1 MKQKIYRSWHLTIP
15 RIFFT
20 IKQYILYFVCLSDS
34 SGKDMFDIF
43 ARDYRIFVYHMLY
56 LKDKLE
62 GKRLID
68 RHFKHITNVSWIRIY
83 HYFKAIK
90 AHDFDVEVLLASAA
104 ARALLSMQAPL
115 QAFLLLQPYILDTD
129 EYLSSL
135 RSMRLRGSLL
145 STYIRA
151 CLRTGKEDALL
162 AGCELHIKAF
172 KGSWIGY
179 YFLAINASTHKKHE
193 YLSYI
198 TKANMA
204 NNNMSSAAYTL
215 LIDANVRC
223 ENFDKAYEAF
233 HLARKYCPTCRD
245 LLLSPMAI
253 ENSRHACN
261 KGFKFFREYFNSFGL
276 EMPDNAVRD
285 SFDGCLSSLKF
296 SLPEFCLPEN
306 PVVSVIMTCYNGGR
320 FIDTAI
326 KSVLSQTYK
335 NIELIVVD
343 DHSTDNS
350 AEKIK
355 CWQTKDNRVTLIEKN
370 KNEGTYVSKNRAI
383 LQANGDFITF
393 LDSDDWMHPKRVELH
408 LKHTIPKHVMSYSDV
423 IRITESFIP
432 TVKLTGGFTHR
443 NLCSTFIRKEVFAKA
458 GYFDSVRAT
467 ADSEFF
473 RRIQLIYKQGQ
484 FKHISLPL
492 TMARV
497 HDESL
502 TTSGA
507 AALDEYRLSP
517 VRMKYCASWAKWHC
531 GVSDI
536 RDLYVPFPHI
546 PRAFDAP
553 DDILSPDITA

>member
-1 MKQKIYRSWHLTIP
+1 MKQYVLHRKDSAASA
-15 RIFFT
+15 
-20 IKQYILYFVCLSDS
+20 KKNAFVLD
-34 SGKDMFDIF
+34 F
-43 ARDYRIFVYHMLY
+43 RTFVYHL
-56 LKDKLE
+56 LALEDKHEAKD
-62 GKRLID
+62 LIS
-68 RHFKHITNVSWIRIY
+68 KSTTYMSNVDWPHMY
-83 HYFKAIK
+83 YYFKAINIYD
-90 AHDFDVEVLLASAA
+90 AEIEVLLASTAA
-104 ARALLSMQAPL
+104 KSLLNMQAPL
-115 QAFLLLQPYILDTD
+115 QAFSLLRPYVFDGD
-129 EYLSSL
+129 KYLAALRSMSL
-135 RSMRLRGSLL
+135 RSSLIR
-145 STYIRA
+145 TYIHS
-151 CLRTGKEDALL
+151 ALL
-162 AGCELHIKAF
+162 AGKEDDFIAGCDLLVRAF
-172 KGSWIGY
+172 KRNWAGY
-179 YFLAINASTHKKHE
+179 YFLAIHASLQDKHE

-198 TKANMA
+198 TKANMVDKK
-204 NNNMSSAAYTL
+204 MSSAAYTL

-233 HLARKYCPTCRD
+233 YLARKYRPTYRD

-253 ENSRHACN
+253 ENERHAYN
-261 KGFKFFREYFNSFGL
+261 EGFKFFREYFNSFGL
-276 EMPDNAVRD
+276 EMPDNAVCN

-296 SLPEFCLPEN
+296 GLPEFCLPEN

-343 DHSTDNS
+343 DCSTDNS

-355 CWQTKDNRVTLIEKN
+355 SWQTNDNRVILIEKD
-370 KNEGTYVSKNRAI
+370 KNEGTYVSRNRAI